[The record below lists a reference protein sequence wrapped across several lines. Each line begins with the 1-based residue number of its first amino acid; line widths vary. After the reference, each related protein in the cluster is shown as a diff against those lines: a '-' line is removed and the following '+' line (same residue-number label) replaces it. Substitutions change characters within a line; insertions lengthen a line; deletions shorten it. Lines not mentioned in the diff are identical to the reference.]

1 MRDGTCYGKYEIVSL
16 HQSIEAKAATPGTS
30 VQLAELI
37 ALTKTLDL
45 GRNKILNIY
54 TDSK

>member
-16 HQSIEAKAATPGTS
+16 HQTIEAKAATPGTS
-30 VQLAELI
+30 AQLAELI

-54 TDSK
+54 TDFK